1 MVGRWGILRRGQRCP
16 ELGGNRGY
24 APTCRNSLRPQGC
37 KRGSRERGRNA
48 ITRNRGAPNSCPF
61 LDSYR
66 SPGVPAA
73 HRVLPLAMM
82 PNVPRESNPPAEKTV
97 PTVQLAAPLIS
108 SSVPSTLP
116 FPVLGWSRG
125 FSFRHLAAADS
136 GALQGWGG
144 GRLRPCT
151 QASNEAF
158 SLA

>member
-82 PNVPRESNPPAEKTV
+82 PNVPRESNPPAEK
-97 PTVQLAAPLIS
+97 P
-108 SSVPSTLP
+108 
-116 FPVLGWSRG
+116 
-125 FSFRHLAAADS
+125 
-136 GALQGWGG
+136 GG
-144 GRLRPCT
+144 GRACLGPPPSPGPVRVWIRSSWSPEKQT
-151 QASNEAF
+151 QGHRSPLTATNPMETEGPSHVHRIPGF
-158 SLA
+158 Q